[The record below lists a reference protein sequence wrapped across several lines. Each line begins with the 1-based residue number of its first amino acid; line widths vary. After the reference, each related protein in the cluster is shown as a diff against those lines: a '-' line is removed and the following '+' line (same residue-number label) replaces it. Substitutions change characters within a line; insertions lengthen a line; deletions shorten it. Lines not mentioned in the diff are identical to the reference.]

1 MALLCPLRC
10 VVYCSGAL
18 WLAAVLS
25 GFAGAKPEGGSSE
38 MSGQHSDVC
47 SENVAAAVP
56 VLPASAGAQPSMVAE
71 AYAFRKL
78 MEHLQM
84 RTDVQNIDI
93 MNLSGFCRNCLSKWY
108 AAGMQAQGRPIAY
121 EDACEHVY
129 GMPYSQWK
137 KTHQKPATE
146 EQMALFES
154 TQPLHAKH
162 PKAVPAPVPAPAAAP
177 AAAAPQ
183 SAAAASSRKSTFPMT
198 DVDDALAS
206 VLEHTVPLPTE
217 SVPAADALGRVLR
230 EDVGAVEPLPPFA
243 ASILDGYAMRVADG
257 AGDYPVV
264 GRIVAGVDPQFA
276 LNPGEVAY
284 ITTGAKLPA
293 GADCVVKYEDTELLQ
308 EKDGEE
314 SMVRILKGATAA
326 GADVRKTGVDI
337 AEGSRVIAAPTVLT
351 PAEVGLC
358 ASVGATTVVVSR
370 RPVIGVLS
378 TGDELLSPEEPLA
391 PGKIRDCNRSTLLS
405 WAASQLPA
413 EVVDLGI
420 TRDAGDTLQ
429 KTLAE
434 ASKRCD
440 VILTSGGV
448 SMGEAD
454 LLKQVLPAL
463 GGKIHFGRLNMKP
476 GKPTTFAVLP
486 RSGSGSAGQCLV
498 FALPGN
504 PVSCLVTAHLLAG
517 PALKRMV
524 GMPIAQCM
532 HPQVDAQ
539 LPSSV
544 TMDPERPEYHR
555 CRLQWDSKA
564 GCFVAYSTGV
574 QRSSRLLSMHGAN
587 AMLAV
592 PKGKGSIEAGS
603 FLPAMLIDQLN
614 SPPPGEAFHRR
625 AAGGHPDAAPASNSS
640 TTPTAPAQ
648 PKPLLRVCVLTV
660 SDRASRGEYADE
672 TGPAVVASLQAASA
686 SVSAEIQSTRVVP
699 DDAEDIASAVRE
711 WSDSAGGV
719 DLILT
724 AGGTGFAPRD
734 VTPEAIRPLLE
745 REAPGLV
752 HALLDAAA
760 RATAPSGLGLVSRP
774 VAGTRGTTLVVTLPG
789 SPRAAQQQLSALM
802 PLLPRIHSL
811 MKP

>member
-1 MALLCPLRC
+1 
-10 VVYCSGAL
+10 
-18 WLAAVLS
+18 
-25 GFAGAKPEGGSSE
+25 
-38 MSGQHSDVC
+38 
-47 SENVAAAVP
+47 
-56 VLPASAGAQPSMVAE
+56 
-71 AYAFRKL
+71 
-78 MEHLQM
+78 M

-146 EQMALFES
+146 EQMVLFES

-162 PKAVPAPVPAPAAAP
+162 PKAVPAPAPAPAAAP
-177 AAAAPQ
+177 AAAPATAELQ
-183 SAAAASSRKSTFPMT
+183 SAATASSRKSTFPMT

-206 VLEHTVPLPTE
+206 VLEHTVTLPTE

-243 ASILDGYAMRVADG
+243 ASILDGYAMRFADG
-257 AGDYPVV
+257 VGDFPVV

-276 LNPGEVAY
+276 LSPGEVAY

-308 EKDGEE
+308 EKDGKEL
-314 SMVRILKGATAA
+314 MVRILRGATAA
-326 GADVRKTGVDI
+326 GADVRKIGVDI
-337 AEGSRVIAAPTVLT
+337 AEGSRVIAAPTTFT

-370 RPVIGVLS
+370 CPVIGVLS

-413 EVVDLGI
+413 EVIDLGI
-420 TRDAGDTLQ
+420 TRDAGESLQ

-434 ASKRCD
+434 ASTRCD

-486 RSGSGSAGQCLV
+486 RSGSAGQCLV

-614 SPPPGEAFHRR
+614 SPPPDEAYHPAKQWASHHSPDRTTVSTAQRSPRKCRIQSSACNRR
-625 AAGGHPDAAPASNSS
+625 ARSEY
-640 TTPTAPAQ
+640 TPRCRSCRLHQDGCP
-648 PKPLLRVCVLTV
+648 PRSVVLAF
-660 SDRASRGEYADE
+660 R
-672 TGPAVVASLQAASA
+672 
-686 SVSAEIQSTRVVP
+686 
-699 DDAEDIASAVRE
+699 
-711 WSDSAGGV
+711 
-719 DLILT
+719 
-724 AGGTGFAPRD
+724 
-734 VTPEAIRPLLE
+734 
-745 REAPGLV
+745 
-752 HALLDAAA
+752 
-760 RATAPSGLGLVSRP
+760 
-774 VAGTRGTTLVVTLPG
+774 
-789 SPRAAQQQLSALM
+789 
-802 PLLPRIHSL
+802 
-811 MKP
+811 

>member
-1 MALLCPLRC
+1 
-10 VVYCSGAL
+10 
-18 WLAAVLS
+18 
-25 GFAGAKPEGGSSE
+25 

-47 SENVAAAVP
+47 SENVAAPVP
-56 VLPASAGAQPSMVAE
+56 ELPALGASAGAQPSMVAE

-78 MEHLQM
+78 VEHLQA
-84 RTDVQNIDI
+84 RTDVHNIDI

-108 AAGMQAQGRPIAY
+108 AAGMQAQGLPIAY
-121 EDACEHVY
+121 EEATERVY

-137 KTHQKPATE
+137 KAHQKPATD

-154 TQPLHAKH
+154 TKSLHAKH
-162 PKAVPAPVPAPAAAP
+162 PKAAPAPAPAPAAAP
-177 AAAAPQ
+177 AATALQ
-183 SAAAASSRKSTFPMT
+183 SVAAASSRKSTFPMT

-206 VLEHTVPLPTE
+206 VLEHTTPLPTE
-217 SVPAADALGRVLR
+217 SVPAADALGRVLC

-243 ASILDGYAMRVADG
+243 ASILDGYAMRFADG
-257 AGDYPVV
+257 PGDYPVV
-264 GRIVAGVDPQFA
+264 GRVVAGVDPQFT

-293 GADCVVKYEDTELLQ
+293 GADCVVKYEDTEMLQ

-314 SMVRILKGATAA
+314 KMVRILKGATAA
-326 GADVRKTGVDI
+326 GKDVRKIGVDI
-337 AEGSRVIAAPTVLT
+337 AEGSRVIVAPTTLT

-413 EVVDLGI
+413 EVIDLGI
-420 TRDAGDTLQ
+420 TRDAGETLQ
-429 KTLAE
+429 KTIAE
-434 ASKRCD
+434 ASKKCD

-463 GGKIHFGRLNMKP
+463 GGTIHFGRLNMKP

-486 RSGSGSAGQCLV
+486 RGGDASASQCLV

-517 PALKRMV
+517 PALKRMA

-544 TMDPERPEYHR
+544 AMDPERPEYHR
-555 CRLQWDSKA
+555 CSLQWDTKA
-564 GCFVAYSTGV
+564 RCFVAYSTGV

-592 PKGKGSIEAGS
+592 PKGKGFVEAGS
-603 FLPAMLIDQLN
+603 FLPAMLISQLN
-614 SPPPGEAFHRR
+614 SPPPDEAFHRR
-625 AAGGHPDAAPASNSS
+625 AAGGHPDAASGTASSS
-640 TTPTAPAQ
+640 TTQAPLAG

-672 TGPAVVASLQAASA
+672 TGPAVVASLQSASA
-686 SVSAEIQSTRVVP
+686 SISAEIQSTRVVS
-699 DDAEDIASAVRE
+699 DEAEEIASTVRE
-711 WSDSAGGV
+711 WSDSPRGARGA

-752 HALLDAAA
+752 HALLNAAA
-760 RATAPSGLGLVSRP
+760 IATAPSGLGLVSRP
-774 VAGTRGTTLVVTLPG
+774 VAGTRGNTLVVTLPG
-789 SPRAAQQQLSALM
+789 SPRAAQQQLAALM
-802 PLLPRIHSL
+802 PLLPRIHAL
-811 MKP
+811 MN